1 MPGVP
6 QFQPKRWLSILISH
20 SDIDGGMLFNSGEAG
35 VTARSGMPRWL
46 GVASRTLAALF
57 GGYGLASL
65 AVAACAVALPMA
77 RSDAVLTGMMVGL
90 VVQAAAA
97 IWVFSAAS
105 ALRAWLGLAAPGVA
119 LGLLIQGGGF
129 R

>member
-1 MPGVP
+1 MTG
-6 QFQPKRWLSILISH
+6 Q
-20 SDIDGGMLFNSGEAG
+20 SGL
-35 VTARSGMPRWL
+35 PRWL
-46 GVASRTLAALF
+46 GIASCTLAALF

-65 AVAACAVALPMA
+65 AAAACAVTLPIA

-105 ALRAWLGLAAPGVA
+105 AVRAWLGLAAPGVV
-119 LGLLIQGGGF
+119 LGILLLQGGIF

>member
-1 MPGVP
+1 MT
-6 QFQPKRWLSILISH
+6 FHLRL
-20 SDIDGGMLFNSGEAG
+20 
-35 VTARSGMPRWL
+35 PRWL
-46 GVASRTLAALF
+46 AVASRTLAASF

-65 AVAACAVALPMA
+65 AAAACAVSLSMA

-90 VVQAAAA
+90 VVQVSAA
-97 IWVFSAAS
+97 IWAFAART

-119 LGLLIQGGGF
+119 LGLLVFQGGGF

>member
-1 MPGVP
+1 M
-6 QFQPKRWLSILISH
+6 
-20 SDIDGGMLFNSGEAG
+20 
-35 VTARSGMPRWL
+35 TARSGLPRWV

-65 AVAACAVALPMA
+65 AAACAVTLPMA

-97 IWVFSAAS
+97 IWVFSAGS
-105 ALRAWLGLAAPGVA
+105 AVKAWLGLAAPGVA
-119 LGLLIQGGGF
+119 LGILLIQGGGF

>member
-1 MPGVP
+1 M
-6 QFQPKRWLSILISH
+6 I
-20 SDIDGGMLFNSGEAG
+20 
-35 VTARSGMPRWL
+35 ARSGLPRWL

-65 AVAACAVALPMA
+65 AAAVCAVALPMA

-97 IWVFSAAS
+97 IWVFSAGCA
-105 ALRAWLGLAAPGVA
+105 AKAWLGLAVPGVA
-119 LGLLIQGGGF
+119 LGILLIGGSG